1 MPLSYKLDNMRVYT
15 ALIRFQ
21 RYYAG
26 LMSDVLVGIYP
37 ILEVAP
43 GLYAY
48 VRRTGLGP
56 EQQII
61 KAREFN
67 AYLT

>member
-15 ALIRFQ
+15 ALVRFQ

-26 LMSDVLVGIYP
+26 LMGDVLVGIYP

-56 EQQII
+56 E
-61 KAREFN
+61 
-67 AYLT
+67 